1 MGWCKMKKCIKIILI
16 LLLLSIFIYC
26 TYNVI
31 NYLKNEYKNVKLNS
45 NIQKIA
51 IKEVIIDNDNK
62 PNDISPIQVDFD
74 KLDNVNNNIQAWIY
88 LNDSNINYPIVQGN
102 DNNYYLSKTVDGD
115 YNPNGT
121 LFIDYRNN
129 KDFSDPNTYIYGHN
143 MKNDTMFGELE
154 KYKKQEYY
162 NNHKE
167 MYILTRKNQYKLEV
181 FAGYTTEDGSEI
193 YNFIGND
200 SNERLVE
207 LAMSKSDF
215 SSDVKVDYN
224 DKVVVLSTC
233 SYDYENARY
242 VLIGV
247 LRKI

>member
-1 MGWCKMKKCIKIILI
+1 MKKCIKIILI

-74 KLDNVNNNIQAWIY
+74 KLDDVNNNIQAWIY

-115 YNPNGT
+115 YNPNGS
-121 LFIDYRNN
+121 LFIDYRNS

-143 MKNDTMFGELE
+143 MKNDTMFGDLE

-162 NNHKE
+162 DNHKE

-200 SNERLVE
+200 SNERLIE

>member
-45 NIQKIA
+45 NIQEIA
-51 IKEVIIDNDNK
+51 IKEVIIDNDDK
-62 PNDISPIQVDFD
+62 TNDISPIQVDFD
-74 KLDNVNNNIQAWIY
+74 KLDDVNNNIQAWIY

>member
-1 MGWCKMKKCIKIILI
+1 MKKCIKIILI

-45 NIQKIA
+45 NIQEIA
-51 IKEVIIDNDNK
+51 IKEVIIDNDDK
-62 PNDISPIQVDFD
+62 TNDISPIQVDFD
-74 KLDNVNNNIQAWIY
+74 KLDDVNNNIQAWIY

-115 YNPNGT
+115 YNPNGS
-121 LFIDYRNN
+121 LFIDYRNS

-143 MKNDTMFGELE
+143 MKNDTMFGDLE

-162 NNHKE
+162 DNHKE

-200 SNERLVE
+200 SNERLIE

>member
-1 MGWCKMKKCIKIILI
+1 MPLYWRDLQYGIPKTI
-16 LLLLSIFIYC
+16 
-26 TYNVI
+26 TI
-31 NYLKNEYKNVKLNS
+31 NSVQIEE
-45 NIQKIA
+45 A

-74 KLDNVNNNIQAWIY
+74 KLDDVNNNIQAWIY

-115 YNPNGT
+115 YNPNGS
-121 LFIDYRNN
+121 LFIDYRNS

-143 MKNDTMFGELE
+143 MKNDTMFGDLE

-162 NNHKE
+162 DNHKE

-200 SNERLVE
+200 SNERLIE